1 MAKTDNEGFSLTEIP
16 YPSLVRVGKV
26 FIEGRKYGK
35 FNWREGINTKEH
47 KLFQIERCNHAIKHL
62 LIYAHYLETG
72 EYLGEYV
79 EKTNPNVVYHEDDL
93 AKVAWFCLIQM
104 EIERL
109 EKEQA

>member
-1 MAKTDNEGFSLTEIP
+1 MAKTTNEDFSLTEIP

-35 FNWREGINTKEH
+35 FNWREAIKTKEH

-62 LIYAHYLETG
+62 LIYAQYLETG
-72 EYLGEYV
+72 EYLGQ
-79 EKTNPNVVYHEDDL
+79 NVAEPYGLEVTAEDDL
-93 AKVAWFCLIQM
+93 AKVAWFCLVQM

-109 EKEQA
+109 EAQKE